1 MTGKFFSAAVETTSQ
16 RATHNSILSVL
27 PKPGCSTRHHHT
39 LPCLALAAFVASLG
53 FAAIPQH
60 ALAQQVTDAVAPES
74 GAATNQTREA
84 VKSQNWMISAANPL
98 AVQAGSD
105 VLRRGGNAIDAMVAV
120 QTMLGLVEPQSSGL
134 GGGAFLVYYDAAHQ
148 KLTTLDGRETAPMAA
163 DENLF
168 MGKDGQPLK
177 FYDAVVGGRSVG
189 TPGTPML
196 LEKAHQKWGQMPWPS
211 LFEIAIDRAEK
222 GFLVSPRLAE
232 LLQEDGGRLK
242 KDPEAAA
249 YFLDAKGE
257 PLPAGKLLKNPAYAN
272 TLRTLAQGG
281 ADAFYHGPIADAIVN
296 KVRGASWNPG
306 LLSQEDL
313 SAYDVKERDPVCA
326 FYRSYDVCGMGPPS
340 SGALTVGQI
349 LGMIEPYDIAK
360 YGPYSATSWR
370 LIGDASRLAFA
381 DRGRY
386 MADSDF
392 VPMNTKG
399 LLDEGYLAERSRLL
413 DRGMALPADAVKPG
427 NPPQIHASNWAD
439 DNAIEFPCTSHFS
452 IVDSWGNV
460 VSMTTTIE
468 NGFGSRLM
476 TNGFLLNNELTD
488 FSFKPTDANGNP
500 VANRVEPGKRPRSS
514 MSPTIVMQGD
524 KPVIAA
530 GSPGGSRII
539 GYVAQSIIAM
549 IDWGMDPQQAAA
561 MPHLVN
567 RFGTFDIEE
576 GTKATELAPALTAAG
591 FKTDIRDL
599 NSGLHIIKIG
609 PDGLTG
615 GADPRREGIVVGQ

>member
-1 MTGKFFSAAVETTSQ
+1 MTGKIPPAVRAASQAPAKTEILPSFAKDKFPTPSRQ
-16 RATHNSILSVL
+16 RAL
-27 PKPGCSTRHHHT
+27 PY
-39 LPCLALAAFVASLG
+39 LALAGLLVALATPLPS
-53 FAAIPQH
+53 H
-60 ALAQQVTDAVAPES
+60 AQQVTDAIAPES
-74 GAATNQTREA
+74 GSATNQMRQA
-84 VKSQNWMISAANPL
+84 VKSHNWMISAANPL
-98 AVQAGSD
+98 AVQAGAD

-134 GGGAFLVYYDAAHQ
+134 GGGSFMVYYDAANQ
-148 KLTTLDGRETAPMAA
+148 KLTTMDARETAPMAA

-168 MGKDGQPLK
+168 MGKDGEPLK

-196 LEKAHQKWGQMPWPS
+196 LEKAHQKWGQMAWPS
-211 LFEIAIDRAEK
+211 LFEMAIDRADK

-232 LLQEDGGRLK
+232 LLKEDGDRLK
-242 KDPEAAA
+242 KDPETAA
-249 YFLDAKGE
+249 YFLDADGN
-257 PLPAGKLLKNPAYAN
+257 PLPAGKLLKNPQYAN

-281 ADAFYHGPIADAIVN
+281 ADAFYNGPIADAIVK
-296 KVRGASWNPG
+296 KVQGASWNPG
-306 LLSQEDL
+306 LLSQADL
-313 SAYDVKERDPVCA
+313 SAYDVKERDPVCSL
-326 FYRSYDVCGMGPPS
+326 YRGYDVCGMGPPS

-349 LGMIEPYDIAK
+349 LGMIEPYDIGK

-392 VPMNTKG
+392 VPMNLKG
-399 LLDEGYLAERSRLL
+399 LVDPGYLAQRARLL
-413 DRGMALPADAVKPG
+413 DRGLALPANEVKPG
-427 NPPQIHASNWAD
+427 NPPQIHASNWGD

-488 FSFKPTDANGNP
+488 FSFKPVDANGMP

-524 KPVIAA
+524 KPVIAT

-567 RFGTFDIEE
+567 RFGTFDVEA
-576 GTKATELAPALTAAG
+576 GTEAASLAPNLTAAG
-591 FKTDIRDL
+591 FDTKITDL

-615 GADPRREGIVVGQ
+615 GADPRREGIVMGE